1 MVDFGSVF
9 GTLDLRKW
17 ESRKRGAHFQKFVFF
32 MLGVTFSC
40 FFDVLGCFGDS
51 FWGAK
56 VEPEWLRNS
65 IQKWNDF
72 WVAHSTVLGRQRGP
86 HGSPRSP
93 RGAGDGCAWEGI
105 GG

>member
-1 MVDFGSVF
+1 MSV
-9 GTLDLRKW
+9 
-17 ESRKRGAHFQKFVFF
+17 SCKRGAHFQKFVFF
-32 MLGVTFSC
+32 MLGVTFSR

-65 IQKWNDF
+65 IQKWSDF

-93 RGAGDGCAWEGI
+93 RGWVAALRGRVSAAS
-105 GG
+105 GGNVGLWVF